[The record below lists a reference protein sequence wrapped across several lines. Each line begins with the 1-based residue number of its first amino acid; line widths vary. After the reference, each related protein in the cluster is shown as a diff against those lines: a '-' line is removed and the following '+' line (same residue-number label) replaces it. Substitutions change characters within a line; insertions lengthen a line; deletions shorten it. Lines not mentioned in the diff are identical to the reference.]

1 MNVGAVFGS
10 AILFAFAFFILKEL
24 GYKGLPLFSILTSL
38 ALLGTLSPV
47 IASVRGTLKYLG
59 SLTDVAESASAV
71 LKILGMGYLS
81 GMTADVCRD
90 LGALSLERTV
100 VFFGRVGILL
110 VALPFFEKLIG
121 YGTELIS

>member
-1 MNVGAVFGS
+1 MNVGTVFGA

-24 GYKGLPLFSILTSL
+24 GYKGLPVFSILAAL
-38 ALLGTLSPV
+38 ALLGALSPV
-47 IASVRGTLKYLG
+47 ISSVRGTLKYLG
-59 SLTDVAESASAV
+59 SLTEVSESASAV

-81 GMTADVCRD
+81 GITADVCRD
-90 LGALSLERTV
+90 LGAISLERTV
-100 VFFGRVGILL
+100 TFLGRIGVLL